1 MKHRHRTFEMFDT
14 YDEAATALESK
25 TSQKIVQQNY
35 ETDEVRTFRCLA
47 VSRGACVIHVTFK
60 SQSRPEQ
67 DDASNLRVDFAKLAG
82 SLVNDSPVLIDF
94 EGLGEFSAR
103 SVDELAL
110 FCRKLQTKGSR
121 LALCNLGGAVR
132 ASFFPGRVYE
142 QA

>member
-1 MKHRHRTFEMFDT
+1 
-14 YDEAATALESK
+14 
-25 TSQKIVQQNY
+25 
-35 ETDEVRTFRCLA
+35 
-47 VSRGACVIHVTFK
+47 
-60 SQSRPEQ
+60 
-67 DDASNLRVDFAKLAG
+67 VDFAKLAG